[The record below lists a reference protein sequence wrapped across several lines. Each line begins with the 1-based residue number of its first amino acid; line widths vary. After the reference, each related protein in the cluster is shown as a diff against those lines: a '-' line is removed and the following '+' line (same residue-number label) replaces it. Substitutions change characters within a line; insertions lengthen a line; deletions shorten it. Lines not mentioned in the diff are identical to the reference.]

1 MLVNY
6 AIYQEQYFGKS
17 IPEEEFNAYSR
28 LSESYVNQ
36 YTFTRIQNTLSDQEK
51 ENVYFCICEIAEK
64 LYENDHLPSSKG
76 ITSETTQLKPLIKD
90 VINRWLCNTNLLYR
104 GCL

>member
-1 MLVNY
+1 MLVTY
-6 AIYQEQYFGKS
+6 TIYQEQYFGKS

-51 ENVYFCICEIAEK
+51 ENV
-64 LYENDHLPSSKG
+64 
-76 ITSETTQLKPLIKD
+76 TIKD
-90 VINRWLCNTNLLYR
+90 SVVNEIIAHER
-104 GCL
+104 